1 MLELRLKP
9 SRRELGWF
17 GLLLLAFFWLVAG
30 IVLWTTSARGAAIGL
45 GAAGAALAALYY
57 GLRPLRLPLFRAW
70 MRLVHPIGWV
80 VSHLLMAAVYF
91 FVVTPMGWALR
102 AARVDPL
109 ERRRTPEAETYWTDD
124 PSPTDPSSYFRQF

>member
-9 SRRELGWF
+9 SPRELRWF
-17 GLLLLAFFWLVAG
+17 GLLLLVFFWLVAG

-45 GAAGAALAALYY
+45 GATGAALAALYY
-57 GLRPLRLPLFRAW
+57 GIRPLRRPLFAAW

-91 FVVTPMGWALR
+91 LVVTPMGWALR
-102 AARVDPL
+102 LARVDPL
-109 ERRRTPEAETYWTDD
+109 ERRGKPEAETCWTAF
-124 PSPTDPSSYFRQF
+124 PSPTDPSSYFRQY